1 MWSWKYESTDEGKEE
16 FQDGE
21 GLDENSGFYI
31 TQSQRIRFKVS
42 SIRYN
47 NAASASATD
56 SISNSNN
63 EFNALLEKQRSQSLA
78 SESEISNLTTAPMAL
93 LATIREMGLGPLEW
107 WPTDEPDEDEEAS
120 QNGET

>member
-1 MWSWKYESTDEGKEE
+1 MWSWKYENTEEGKEE
-16 FQDGE
+16 YQDGE

-47 NAASASATD
+47 SASASASGTGM
-56 SISNSNN
+56 NSNN
-63 EFNALLEKQRSQSLA
+63 EFNTLLEKQRSQSLA
-78 SESEISNLTTAPMAL
+78 SESEISNLTTAPLAL

-107 WPTDEPDEDEEAS
+107 WPTDEGEAEEEAAS